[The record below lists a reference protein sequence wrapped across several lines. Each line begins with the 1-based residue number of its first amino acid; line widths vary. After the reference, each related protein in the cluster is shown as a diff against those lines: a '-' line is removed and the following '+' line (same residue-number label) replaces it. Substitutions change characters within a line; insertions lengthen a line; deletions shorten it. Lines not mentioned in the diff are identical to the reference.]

1 MQALRCREGWSQVE
15 LARRAGVALG
25 TLRRFEQAGEISL
38 ARLLKISAVL
48 RHLDDFDQLF
58 EAPSFRSIAE
68 IQQLERLKARAPK
81 RGRTLT
87 V

>member
-1 MQALRCREGWSQVE
+1 
-15 LARRAGVALG
+15 VALG

-38 ARLLKISAVL
+38 A